1 MEYKISVIIP
11 VYNVEPYIERCLKS
25 LVYQT
30 LKELEIIIVNDGSP
44 DNSEAIILSYQRRY
58 PNKIMYLKK
67 ENGGL
72 SDARNYALSYA
83 TGEYIAFLDS
93 DDYVEQDMYEQMYQ
107 ATNNGRKK
115 IVECDFFWEYSKKK
129 KVDSVS
135 YYTSIQ
141 DYLVRGRVVAWNK
154 LYLRKWL
161 IKTQVIFPKG
171 LLYEDV
177 GFFFSLM
184 PRLLSINEVG
194 YVKKA
199 FVHYIQR
206 QESISYRE
214 SNRIV
219 ELCQVYQ
226 YAIENLKKANLF
238 NLYSMELEYKFA
250 RNALWGFP
258 LKKVRFIKERPV
270 RKKVLEIFWIEVNT
284 MFPLWKNNVYLQK
297 KGIANLYLRFIFR
310 KLYYAIFML

>member
-1 MEYKISVIIP
+1 MLFRS
-11 VYNVEPYIERCLKS
+11 
-25 LVYQT
+25 
-30 LKELEIIIVNDGSP
+30 
-44 DNSEAIILSYQRRY
+44 
-58 PNKIMYLKK
+58 
-67 ENGGL
+67 
-72 SDARNYALSYA
+72 
-83 TGEYIAFLDS
+83 
-93 DDYVEQDMYEQMYQ
+93 
-107 ATNNGRKK
+107 
-115 IVECDFFWEYSKKK
+115 
-129 KVDSVS
+129 
-135 YYTSIQ
+135 
-141 DYLVRGRVVAWNK
+141 
-154 LYLRKWL
+154 
-161 IKTQVIFPKG
+161 
-171 LLYEDV
+171 
-177 GFFFSLM
+177 
-184 PRLLSINEVG
+184 
-194 YVKKA
+194 
-199 FVHYIQR
+199 HYIQR